1 MNDSRKTSTQF
12 LLQLT
17 VKTTMTSQGTQ
28 SATQDIEGGPK
39 TVKKA
44 QQQLSK
50 AAQTSVYGDE
60 VEKLNTVHDKYLQS
74 QLALVDDLR

>member
-28 SATQDIEGGPK
+28 VDVERGPK
-39 TVKKA
+39 AVKKT
-44 QQQLSK
+44 QQQISK

-60 VEKLNTVHDKYLQS
+60 VEKLNTVHDKFLQS